1 MITDQYAMDTI
12 IIEINQE
19 LNDKFYA
26 EEVDNIQI
34 ENEII
39 DDIQSLFSE
48 NDWKD
53 KSSNVIENNNMS
65 LKKRLT
71 IFYKKY
77 CPDKIPEIG
86 KLINKYGNKEKELFR
101 KLTFKYG
108 PEPKMSEADK
118 KTIIKRQMNNIKP
131 KDIKPKDIKPKIIV
145 KNTSSKESFDGVYLD
160 EKTLKLLEEI
170 DQLGKKPITK
180 HILDRI

>member
-1 MITDQYAMDTI
+1 MITDHYAIDIVIT
-12 IIEINQE
+12 ELNQE

-26 EEVDNIQI
+26 EEVDNIQN
-34 ENEII
+34 ENVII
-39 DDIQSLFSE
+39 D
-48 NDWKD
+48 D
-53 KSSNVIENNNMS
+53 KSSNVLEDNNMS

-77 CPDKIPEIG
+77 CPDKIEEIE
-86 KLINKYGNKEKELFR
+86 KLIKKYGNKEKELFR

>member
-1 MITDQYAMDTI
+1 MITDQYAIDIVIT
-12 IIEINQE
+12 EINQE

-26 EEVDNIQI
+26 EEIDNIQN
-34 ENEII
+34 ENVII
-39 DDIQSLFSE
+39 DDI
-48 NDWKD
+48 
-53 KSSNVIENNNMS
+53 SSNVIENNMS

-77 CPDKIPEIG
+77 CPDKISEIG
-86 KLINKYGNKEKELFR
+86 KLIKKYGNKEKELFR

-108 PEPKMSEADK
+108 PEPKMSESDK
-118 KTIIKRQMNNIKP
+118 KTITKRLT
-131 KDIKPKDIKPKIIV
+131 KDIKPKFVVKNTSV
-145 KNTSSKESFDGVYLD
+145 KNTSSNDSFDGVYFD

>member
-1 MITDQYAMDTI
+1 MITDQYAI
-12 IIEINQE
+12 NIVISELNQE
-19 LNDKFYA
+19 LNDKCYA
-26 EEVDNIQI
+26 EEIDNIQK

-39 DDIQSLFSE
+39 DDIQSPFS
-48 NDWKD
+48 D
-53 KSSNVIENNNMS
+53 KNWIDDSSIVIEDNNIS

-77 CPDKIPEIG
+77 CPDKISEIE
-86 KLINKYGNKEKELFR
+86 KIIKKYGNKEKELFR

-108 PEPKMSEADK
+108 PEPKISDFDK
-118 KTIIKRQMNNIKP
+118 KTITKILT
-131 KDIKPKDIKPKIIV
+131 KDINPKLVI
-145 KNTSSKESFDGVYLD
+145 KNTSSNVSFDGVYLD

-170 DQLGKKPITK
+170 DNLGKKPITK